1 MVDVTQSPGLLSFR
15 PRQCPCS
22 TGCSTPSRHSVR
34 QQRLDVSMSS
44 CSLSPGRTRGGTR
57 GCVAGGWGCRS
68 DRGSLVCLAPF
79 LGLVCSCSEFS
90 EMLVSYLGV
99 DSPAASSPG
108 VLGASFSGYSA
119 TAVGASG
126 SSSMPE
132 VGRSCVCR
140 CPGTGGATLMTPPS
154 STSSLSLG
162 FQAPWSRVASSA
174 WLFRPRSWPLHWPRM
189 VAVARGPALSQTI
202 ASRSSVVAC
211 VMIACISGN
220 DSVYVYRLERPL
232 PGLWVIPPRRVIGA
246 RKSLENKVESSLDT
260 PIQCAPSAEA

>member
-1 MVDVTQSPGLLSFR
+1 MQHAITAQR
-15 PRQCPCS
+15 EAAAAR
-22 TGCSTPSRHSVR
+22 
-34 QQRLDVSMSS
+34 RLDVLM
-44 CSLSPGRTRGGTR
+44 LALPRTDPRRHPWQR
-57 GCVAGGWGCRS
+57 GCVAGGWGSGCRS
-68 DRGSLVCLAPF
+68 DRGSLACLAPF

-108 VLGASFSGYSA
+108 VLGASFSASRD

-162 FQAPWSRVASSA
+162 FQAPWSRVASQVASSA

-211 VMIACISGN
+211 VMIACIIRGK
-220 DSVYVYRLERPL
+220 
-232 PGLWVIPPRRVIGA
+232 W
-246 RKSLENKVESSLDT
+246 
-260 PIQCAPSAEA
+260 